1 MSLGEFHGYRDSVRW
16 RLTSEGIEIEGAGTE
31 RTDEHPQIAD
41 RAWELFADDVNRAAE
56 AHGISSAL
64 ILAGI
69 CTESAGGDPR
79 AVYEA
84 PGYVSDESTPDR
96 VCVGLMQTLLS
107 TASHVVGKEVDREW
121 LLQPENSI
129 AAGAAYMEQQSDITH
144 LDPPLVAAAWSVG
157 ALRHDPSDA
166 NRWRL
171 QQGVM
176 KACYGPGRYFDR
188 FVHFFNDSVMMLM
201 DSKPA
206 PSVGIDALL
215 NGKR

>member
-1 MSLGEFHGYRDSVRW
+1 MPLGKFHGYRDGVRW
-16 RLTSEGIEIEGAGTE
+16 RLTSEGIEIEGSGTE
-31 RTDEHPQIAD
+31 RTAEQSRIVNH
-41 RAWELFADDVNRAAE
+41 AWELFADDVNRAAD
-56 AHGISSAL
+56 AHGIPSAL

-79 AVYEA
+79 AVYETA
-84 PGYVSDESTPDR
+84 GYVSDERTPDR

-121 LLQPENSI
+121 LVQPENSI
-129 AAGAAYMEQQSDITH
+129 AAGAAYMQAQSEITH
-144 LDPPLVAAAWSVG
+144 LDPPLVAAAWAAG

-171 QQGVM
+171 QQGLM
-176 KACYGPGRYFDR
+176 RACFGPGRYCDR
-188 FVHFFNDSVMMLM
+188 FVHFFNDAVLTLM
-201 DSKPA
+201 DAKSA
-206 PSVGIDALL
+206 PSVGIEILL